1 VAQELVMKIAV
12 LGTGMVG
19 QAHAAKLSELKH
31 EVTVGTHDVDKA
43 LARMEPGRM
52 TEAFGSWIK
61 KHPDIKVATFAD
73 AVKGADLVF
82 EAISAEG
89 VVAVL
94 SDIKDHLAGK
104 ILIDITNPLDFSQ
117 GTPPRLTVSNDD
129 SMGETI
135 QRTLPETKVVKAFN
149 TVNATI
155 QVDPKS
161 LAGGDHHLFMAG
173 DDQAAKAEVVKIAK
187 DYGWQNVFDL
197 GDIKSARG
205 MEMVFILWA
214 EVYAKLGSAQFN
226 FKIAQ

>member
-1 VAQELVMKIAV
+1 
-12 LGTGMVG
+12 
-19 QAHAAKLSELKH
+19 
-31 EVTVGTHDVDKA
+31 
-43 LARMEPGRM
+43 
-52 TEAFGSWIK
+52 
-61 KHPDIKVATFAD
+61 
-73 AVKGADLVF
+73 
-82 EAISAEG
+82 
-89 VVAVL
+89 
-94 SDIKDHLAGK
+94 
-104 ILIDITNPLDFSQ
+104 
-117 GTPPRLTVSNDD
+117 
-129 SMGETI
+129 
-135 QRTLPETKVVKAFN
+135 LPKTKVVKAFN